1 MLAGMAA
8 RTTGIPPSANGA
20 SSFHLGWR
28 LDGRSGDRLDGRFDT
43 AAVTLEV
50 LDAPV
55 VPRLYFWA
63 LQVDVDGPVGR
74 VGGAHLG
81 LQWHPQYPGSTAV
94 NWGGYHA
101 AGGELQGSESALGS
115 TLGNPNTRDLPW
127 APQRPYRLRVERV
140 EDPPHQSLPSGWSA
154 WRGSVEDLSV
164 GRRVVVRDL
173 FVPGDSI
180 VAVTMW
186 SEVFARCDDPPVT
199 VRWSDP
205 VASGAGTSVVPA
217 ALVVNYQTHADGGCA
232 NTDSSVDAI
241 GALQRTAVPRRTR
254 QGTHLPVP
262 AP

>member
-1 MLAGMAA
+1 MAA

-28 LDGRSGDRLDGRFDT
+28 LDGRSGGRFDT

-50 LDAPV
+50 LEPPT

-63 LQVDVDGPVGR
+63 LQVDVAGPVGR
-74 VGGAHLG
+74 AGGAHLG

-101 AGGELQGSESALGS
+101 SGGELQGSDSALPS
-115 TLGNPNTRDLPW
+115 TLGNPNTRDLSW

-140 EDPPHQSLPSGWSA
+140 ADPGAADLPGGWSA
-154 WRGSVEDLSV
+154 WRGSVEDLL
-164 GRRVVVRDL
+164 GGGPVVVRDL
-173 FVPGDSI
+173 YLPGDSI

-205 VASGAGTSVVPA
+205 VASAGAAAVVPTA
-217 ALVVNYQTHADGGCA
+217 WVVNYQSHAEGGCA
-232 NTDSSVDAI
+232 NTDSSVDDI

-254 QGTHLPVP
+254 QGTHLPLPP
-262 AP
+262 A

>member
-1 MLAGMAA
+1 MLAAMAA

-20 SSFHLGWR
+20 SSFHLGWV
-28 LDGRSGDRLDGRFDT
+28 LTGGFDA

-50 LDAPV
+50 LEPPT

-63 LQVDVDGPVGR
+63 LQVDVDGVVGR
-74 VGGAHLG
+74 AGGAHLG

-101 AGGELQGSESALGS
+101 AGGELQGSGSALPS
-115 TLGNPNTRDLPW
+115 TLGNPNTRDLSW

-140 EDPPHQSLPSGWSA
+140 ADPGAADLPGGWSA
-154 WRGSVEDLSV
+154 WRGSVEDLL
-164 GRRVVVRDL
+164 GGGPVVVRDL
-173 FVPGDSI
+173 YLPGDTI
-180 VAVTMW
+180 VGITMW
-186 SEVFARCDDPPVT
+186 SEVFARCDDPPVA

-205 VASGAGTSVVPA
+205 VATVGTTEVVPA
-217 ALVVNYQTHADGGCA
+217 AWSVNYQSHQQGGCA
-232 NTDSSVDAI
+232 NTDSSVDGT

-262 AP
+262 PA